1 MDYHFVENQFLKFK
15 SSITNTIVKS
25 TANIGESYYFVGEN
39 IHDLYDFDST
49 ANFCIKALVNYTTG
63 TSNSNTIEKFSLKQ
77 NYPNPF
83 NSTTTIEYSIPNTQ
97 RVMIKIFDIQGRE
110 VAKLVNGNMEAG
122 TYEVK
127 FDGSKYASGIYFYRL
142 SSADYLEVKK
152 MVLMK

>member
-1 MDYHFVENQFLKFK
+1 M
-15 SSITNTIVKS
+15 
-25 TANIGESYYFVGEN
+25 
-39 IHDLYDFDST
+39 
-49 ANFCIKALVNYTTG
+49 NYTTG

-110 VAKLVNGNMEAG
+110 VAELVNGNMEAG

-127 FDGSKYASGIYFYRL
+127 FDGSKYASGIYFYQLRT
-142 SSADYLEVKK
+142 ADYFEVKK